1 MKLYEAIARM
11 RKQTAQGR
19 AFSFSFMSY
28 NSSTNTTEGVVFV
41 HKAVLR
47 KKADAKSYRN
57 ADVLI
62 PYYDYDICKA
72 RQFYLPCL
80 LNFNGEK
87 ITMR

>member
-11 RKQTAQGR
+11 RELTAQGR

-28 NSSTNTTEGVVFV
+28 NSSANTTEGVVDV
-41 HKAVLR
+41 RKAVLR

-57 ADVLI
+57 ADVLM
-62 PYYDYDICKA
+62 PYFDYDVCEA

-80 LNFNGEK
+80 MYFNGEK
-87 ITMR
+87 ITIR

>member
-1 MKLYEAIARM
+1 MKLYEAIAKM
-11 RKQTAQGR
+11 RELTAQGR

-28 NSSTNTTEGVVFV
+28 NSSTNTTEGVVDV
-41 HKAVLR
+41 RKAVLR

-57 ADVLI
+57 ADILM
-62 PYYDYDICKA
+62 PYYDYDISEA

-80 LNFNGEK
+80 MSFNDEK